1 MKLFKAGRDKRV
13 APVKFFFKEQKKVN
27 FKDSTFYYYPWEV
40 RRE

>member
-1 MKLFKAGRDKRV
+1 MKLFKARLDNRV
-13 APVKFFFKEQKKVN
+13 APIKFLLRTKKVN